1 MFEDPDLRAGRI
13 QLQPPGNALVR
24 LMVRRTF
31 VPLLVAEKVSPVGQQ
46 PDFVRLITWAHH
58 IQPYETRRALHLVR
72 AIEERLLHL
81 GRHSVRNFK
90 LAENQYHPSGPY
102 SLVK

>member
-13 QLQPPGNALVR
+13 QLQPPGNALVG
-24 LMVRRTF
+24 LMVRGAF
-31 VPLLVAEKVSPVGQQ
+31 VPLLVAEKILPVGQQ

-58 IQPYETRRALHLVR
+58 IQPDKTSCALHLVR
-72 AIEERLLHL
+72 PIEERLLHL

-90 LAENQYHPSGPY
+90 FAEN
-102 SLVK
+102 